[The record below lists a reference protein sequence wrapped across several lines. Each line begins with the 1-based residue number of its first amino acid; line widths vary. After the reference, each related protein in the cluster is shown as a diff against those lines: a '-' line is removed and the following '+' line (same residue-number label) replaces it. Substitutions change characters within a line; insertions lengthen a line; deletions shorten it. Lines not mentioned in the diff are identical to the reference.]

1 MKQSLQLRL
10 KQQLTLTPQLQQ
22 AIRLLQ
28 LSTLELNQ
36 EIEQALQENPLLE
49 RDESER
55 DGDGILVL
63 PSEQPEQPPPPEP
76 APSAEETEN
85 AVASEDN
92 LIDQGDIWGEDY
104 AAAGTRNRDDD
115 EDGEFTHI
123 AMPNPSIYEHLENQL
138 RLMSLTE
145 RDNALVQLLIQE
157 LDEGGLLGCSLE
169 DIHAELPEELGV
181 EIEELQIALRYLQTL
196 EPTGVGARSL
206 NECLLLQLQLWPDD
220 EPALPLARR
229 IIENC
234 LEFFAVKDYNK
245 IKKLMQC
252 DDNELRAAYHL
263 IQRLNPRPGSA
274 YGQEETRYVV
284 PDVIVRKIKNEWV
297 ATLNPQAMPRLRIN
311 EMYASILHQNREGS
325 SSLSG
330 QLQEARWLI
339 KNVQQRFETIL
350 RVTQAIVN
358 RQVRFFE
365 YGAVAMK
372 PLILRD
378 IADELGLHESTIS
391 RVTTQKYMVT
401 PSGVYELKYFFGSH
415 VDTETGGECSAIA
428 IRALI
433 KQLIAAEDAKR
444 PLSDSQI
451 SEVLGKQGI
460 VVARRTVAKY
470 REALQ
475 IPPVAQRKS
484 I

>member
-1 MKQSLQLRL
+1 MMKQSLQLRL

-36 EIEQALQENPLLE
+36 EIEQALQDNPLLE
-49 RDESER
+49 QDDSER
-55 DGDGILVL
+55 DQDGVL
-63 PSEQPEQPPPPEP
+63 LNLPPEETQQ
-76 APSAEETEN
+76 APIEAAPPEDVDNVS
-85 AVASEDN
+85 SPEDN

-104 AAAGTRNRDDD
+104 AANGTRTRDDD
-115 EDGEFTHI
+115 DESEYTQV
-123 AMPNPSIYEHLENQL
+123 AMPSPSIYEHLESQL
-138 RLMSLTE
+138 RLISLSD
-145 RDNALVQLLIQE
+145 RDHALVSLLIEE
-157 LDEGGLLGCSLE
+157 LDETGFLPCSLE
-169 DIHAELPEELGV
+169 ELQAELPAEL
-181 EIEELQIALRYLQTL
+181 EIDLDELQIALRYLQTL
-196 EPTGVGARSL
+196 EPTGVGARDL
-206 NECLLLQLQLWPDD
+206 KECLLLQLKLFPES
-220 EPALPLARR
+220 EPVLALARR

-234 LEFFAVKDYNK
+234 LELFAVKDYNR
-245 IKKLMQC
+245 IKKQMLC
-252 DDNELRAAYHL
+252 DDDELRSAYQL
-263 IQRLNPRPGSA
+263 ITRLNPRPGAA

-297 ATLNPQAMPRLRIN
+297 VNLNPQAMPRLRIN
-311 EMYASILHQNREGS
+311 EMYASILHKNRDGGAG
-325 SSLSG
+325 LSN

-358 RQVRFFE
+358 RQIRFFE

-391 RVTTQKYMVT
+391 RVTTQKYMLT
-401 PSGVYELKYFFGSH
+401 PGGVFELKYFFGSH
-415 VDTETGGECSAIA
+415 VDTDTGGECSAIA

-433 KQLIAAEDAKR
+433 KQLIAAEDAKK

-451 SEVLGKQGI
+451 SELLGKQGI